1 MFFSFLFS
9 IDYSKNLVDFIKFLY
24 NDVKKGGRN
33 ERFIK
38 TGFAKSPWFVNGHE
52 DSIPEKSDPLI
63 ARLEEALAKKT
74 AVHIIL
80 LSQVLQAIL
89 SSMILTANK
98 LSLKISPKTSAVL
111 FECRIFEE

>member
-38 TGFAKSPWFVNGHE
+38 TGFAKS
-52 DSIPEKSDPLI
+52 S
-63 ARLEEALAKKT
+63 
-74 AVHIIL
+74 
-80 LSQVLQAIL
+80 
-89 SSMILTANK
+89 
-98 LSLKISPKTSAVL
+98 
-111 FECRIFEE
+111 